1 MRIVGVI
8 DLMGGQ
14 AVHARGGA
22 RERYEATVK
31 RVGSPMTP
39 GDAVG
44 LARSFRFELGV
55 DELYVAD
62 LDAIMHGRTQDA
74 VIVKLTGTGAPLW
87 LDAGISRA
95 AQARRARDL
104 GARVVVGLETLPSF
118 DALGEICRAVD
129 GERVAFSLDLRDG
142 QPLVRHGGAIAAES
156 ATVIAA
162 RAAGA
167 GAHTIIVLD
176 LARVGS
182 GSGLD
187 FDLIARVRDAA
198 PDVALMAGGGVRD
211 ASDLIRLS
219 AAGCDGALV
228 ASALLS
234 GRLKLPFDK
243 RT

>member
-1 MRIVGVI
+1 MRVVGVI
-8 DLMGGQ
+8 DLSRGR

-22 RERYEATVK
+22 RDRYEPTVK
-31 RVGSPMTP
+31 TVGSPIPP
-39 GDAVG
+39 GDALA
-44 LARSFRFELGV
+44 LARSYCFELGV

-62 LDAIMHGRTQDA
+62 LDAIVRGQPQDA
-74 VIVKLTGTGAPLW
+74 LILTLVETGAPLW
-87 LDAGISRA
+87 LDAGITSPAHATRA
-95 AQARRARDL
+95 TGL

-118 DALGEICRAVD
+118 DALEEICSAVD

-142 QPLVRHGGAIAAES
+142 QPLIRHKGAIAAEP
-156 ATVIAA
+156 ATTIAA
-162 RAAGA
+162 RAAQA
-167 GAHTIIVLD
+167 GARTIIVLD

-198 PDVALMAGGGVRD
+198 PHVTLMAGGGVRD
-211 ASDLIRLS
+211 ANDLVRLD
-219 AAGCDGALV
+219 ATGCDGALV

-234 GRLKLPFDK
+234 GRLQLPFR